1 MAQGGPGVP
10 QLGRGDGR
18 QQPGERVAGPLQLA
32 ELPLGLGDPAPE
44 HRQGPPEVLAH
55 PPVVLVF
62 VVAEAVHLGQEGLG
76 GVEVA
81 LEGGDD
87 AAVDGHHHPV
97 PGDAAAA
104 EGDQGRDLVEVA
116 GVALLDHGDPAQG
129 GGEHLGLV
137 VPRAAGDLAHLDGQG
152 LALARRSLSPGGVV
166 AGQQAEGQRLVV
178 AAPPGQQL
186 GGGDQVAHQLVV
198 GRVADLP
205 AHQPPVGLAQ
215 QLRGGRCRGV
225 AHRLEP
231 VDGEGHPGQ
240 QVGGVEAAGQA
251 GRLLEQRHGLL
262 AAAGEVERLA
272 ELESDPGPAGRI
284 LDHLEG
290 PPEVPG
296 RLLGGQAGAGVAGR
310 RLQQHH
316 PPGRFE
322 LGAGQVGVAGQA
334 GRDQPLGQPRV
345 LVDGQDDGGV
355 AAAPLRLAERV
366 VEGLPDQVV
375 GEREPAGAGG
385 DDQPGAGRPAEQ
397 LVHPGR
403 RHPCAGR
410 QHLGVELLAE
420 HGGHAQQLRHRLGE
434 QGQAPAD
441 GVADPGCDRRHRA
454 VGVPQ
459 PGRLLHEEGVAAG
472 APVDLGD
479 QLRIGLTT
487 RRPGHQGAHLVAA
500 EAGQGDRR
508 RLGHE
513 LEQQRARGCSAGST
527 STSR

>member
-1 MAQGGPGVP
+1 M
-10 QLGRGDGR
+10 
-18 QQPGERVAGPLQLA
+18 AGPLQLA

-55 PPVVLVF
+55 PRVVLVF
-62 VVAEAVHLGQEGLG
+62 VVAEAVRLGQEGLG

-97 PGDAAAA
+97 PGDVAAA

-116 GVALLDHGDPAQG
+116 GVALLDQGDPAQG
-129 GGEHLGLV
+129 GGEHLGLAV
-137 VPRAAGDLAHLDGQG
+137 ARAAGDLAHLDGEG
-152 LALARRSLSPGGVV
+152 LPLAGRARSPGGVV
-166 AGQQAEGQRLVV
+166 AGPQAEGQRLVV

-198 GRVADLP
+198 GGVAVLP

-215 QLRGGRCRGV
+215 QLGGGRCRGV
-225 AHRLEP
+225 AHRLEA

-240 QVGGVEAAGQA
+240 QVGGVEPAGQV

-272 ELESDPGPAGRI
+272 ELEGDPGPAGRVV
-284 LDHLEG
+284 DHPEG
-290 PPEVPG
+290 PPEVPD

-334 GRDQPLGQPRV
+334 GRDQPLGQRRV

-397 LVHPGR
+397 PSTRAGASPAQAASTWGSNSWPSTAAMPSSSATGSGSRARRRPTASRTPGATAATEPSAC
-403 RHPCAGR
+403 HS
-410 QHLGVELLAE
+410 
-420 HGGHAQQLRHRLGE
+420 
-434 QGQAPAD
+434 
-441 GVADPGCDRRHRA
+441 RA
-454 VGVPQ
+454 VCSTKKGLPPVRRWTSATSSGSGSRPAVRAIRA
-459 PGRLLHEEGVAAG
+459 PTSSRPRPVRVTVVALATSRSSSG
-472 APVDLGD
+472 
-479 QLRIGLTT
+479 
-487 RRPGHQGAHLVAA
+487 
-500 EAGQGDRR
+500 
-508 RLGHE
+508 
-513 LEQQRARGCSAGST
+513 ARGCSAGST